1 MNEEHMYEIISDEID
16 EYMLVSMDKYKLHPL
31 QIFAIIL
38 ARMTAGANVMGDKK
52 EFAELLNHAKN
63 TILSEDSEVLH

>member
-1 MNEEHMYEIISDEID
+1 
-16 EYMLVSMDKYKLHPL
+16 MLVSMDKYKLHPL